1 MTKTNYLGIH
11 ENHYRYSKE
20 NNKPGW
26 NDSETIK
33 NILEF
38 ILNTFEKYDLDK
50 SIKILELGC
59 GDGELALSLAELGY
73 NVSGVDISPT
83 AIEWAKEKA
92 KERNLNV
99 DLFTGDVLNMEFKDN
114 SFDLAI
120 DSYCL
125 HCIIGEDR
133 AKFLKEIKRILKP
146 EGVLTGITM
155 SNTIPDDIKPMFNER
170 REMVKNGIAGRYIGR
185 SDDILNEFE
194 EVGFKIMDHS
204 VTKIENEADDLKY
217 VLKIRK

>member
-83 AIEWAKEKA
+83 AIEWAKEKG
-92 KERNLNV
+92 KTG
-99 DLFTGDVLNMEFKDN
+99 LFFRSFFPLQGLRLCLLMKRLQKDME
-114 SFDLAI
+114 
-120 DSYCL
+120 
-125 HCIIGEDR
+125 
-133 AKFLKEIKRILKP
+133 
-146 EGVLTGITM
+146 
-155 SNTIPDDIKPMFNER
+155 
-170 REMVKNGIAGRYIGR
+170 
-185 SDDILNEFE
+185 
-194 EVGFKIMDHS
+194 
-204 VTKIENEADDLKY
+204 
-217 VLKIRK
+217 